1 MLFNSVSFLVFFPI
15 VVLIYLIIPA
25 KYRYVWLL
33 VASYYFYM
41 SWNTKY
47 VFLIAFSTL
56 ITYITGLFIEKSD
69 TFRKK
74 RIWLSVC
81 LASNLGLLALFKYA
95 NFFLENILAVAQKI
109 GITSADYR
117 LDLLLPVGISFY
129 TFQAISYTLDV
140 YRGEI
145 GAEKNILKY
154 ALFVS
159 FFPQLVAGP
168 IERSKNLLVQ
178 LQDIEKIRVRDIQN
192 ISEGLIL
199 MLWGFFQKLVIA
211 DRISILVDRV
221 YNNFYAY
228 GFVEIALASIL
239 FAFQIY
245 CDFGGYS
252 DIARGAAKVMGI
264 TLMHNFR
271 QPYFAVSIKDFWRR
285 WHISL
290 TSWFTDYLYIP
301 LGGSRKGRIRQ
312 YLNTYIVFLVSGF
325 WHGAHWNYFIWG
337 GIHGTFQVIGRIK
350 NEYAEKAGLKQK
362 EFSFSR
368 RVRKMITTF
377 IMVDFAWIF
386 FAASGFRNA
395 LRMIKQMACVFM
407 TTGIAE
413 LYDNSFE
420 WMALLLGLAILFT
433 VDMLH
438 ENKIAVMD
446 FFRKQESWFRGGILA
461 FLLWAVILLGVFGED
476 YIAKEF
482 IYFQF

>member
-1 MLFNSVSFLVFFPI
+1 MLFNSVSFLCFFPI

-33 VASYYFYM
+33 VTSYYFYM
-41 SWNTKY
+41 SWNPKY
-47 VFLIAFSTL
+47 IFLIAFSTL
-56 ITYITGLFIEKSD
+56 VTYITGRFIERSD
-69 TFRKK
+69 TLHKK
-74 RIWLSVC
+74 RIWLAVC
-81 LASNLGLLALFKYA
+81 LVSNLGILALFKYA
-95 NFFLENILAVAQKI
+95 NFFLENILFVAQRV
-109 GITSADYR
+109 GITVQDYR

-145 GAEKNILKY
+145 KAEKNILKY

-178 LQDIEKIRVRDIQN
+178 LQNIEKVRVRN
-192 ISEGLIL
+192 ISNIADGLIL

-211 DRISILVDRV
+211 DRISVLVDRV
-221 YNNFYAY
+221 YNDFYKY
-228 GFVEIALASIL
+228 GFVEIAFASVL

-271 QPYFAVSIKDFWRR
+271 QPYLAVSIKDFWRR

-301 LGGSRKGRIRQ
+301 MGGSKKGKIRQ

-325 WHGAHWNYFIWG
+325 WHGAHWNYIVWG
-337 GIHGTFQVIGRIK
+337 GVHGTFQIIGRIK
-350 NEYAEKAGLKQK
+350 QEVIAKIGIKQT
-362 EFSFSR
+362 ELTFSKR
-368 RVRKMITTF
+368 IRKTAATF
-377 IMVDFAWIF
+377 LMVDFAWIF

-395 LRMIKQMACVFM
+395 LRMIKQMTGVFM
-407 TTGIAE
+407 TTGIGK

-420 WMALLLGLAILFT
+420 WMALVFGLALLFI
-433 VDMLH
+433 VDILH
-438 ENKIAVMD
+438 EHRVALMD
-446 FFRKQESWFRGGILA
+446 VFRKQESWFRGGILA
-461 FLLWAVILLGVFGED
+461 LLLWAVILFGVFGED
-476 YIAKEF
+476 YTAREF